1 MKLLE
6 AQPEIAPGAPPEPP
20 SEKPPEQDGADKGAR
35 TCKSC
40 GAHFDH
46 LDGTVFQK
54 CEICNYNKL

>member
-20 SEKPPEQDGADKGAR
+20 SEKPPEQDGADKSAR

-40 GAHFDH
+40 GATMEPGQDWC
-46 LDGTVFQK
+46 LACLTASGRL
-54 CEICNYNKL
+54 I